1 MSSFYLGNRVTPNIR
16 VGSCSTRRLDD
27 GGRGGCCLEF
37 RKGSSDFPKRQL
49 GISDVEWPANDPG
62 LADSTSTRLKKGHLA
77 ELNSDLGVASDGPSK
92 VLTIIT
98 AKLDAADRMLLL
110 ACLRITSTVVRR

>member
-1 MSSFYLGNRVTPNIR
+1 MTPNIR

-27 GGRGGCCLEF
+27 GGRGCCLEL

>member
-1 MSSFYLGNRVTPNIR
+1 MEVAQLGV
-16 VGSCSTRRLDD
+16 STM
-27 GGRGGCCLEF
+27 GGGGGCCLEL

-62 LADSTSTRLKKGHLA
+62 LANSTSTRLKKGHLA

-92 VLTIIT
+92 VLTIII